1 MKQDQ
6 YPDIPNLHWQ
16 GNVHVKI
23 SYIRFLRNEIKT
35 DQKKKKIHHMNQA
48 NPQDLQRSGLP
59 IYSNSLPEFPG
70 SFSDSWYSED

>member
-16 GNVHVKI
+16 GNVRVKI

-35 DQKKKKIHHMNQA
+35 DQKEKKNTSHEPSQPPRFTKIRLA
-48 NPQDLQRSGLP
+48 NL
-59 IYSNSLPEFPG
+59 
-70 SFSDSWYSED
+70 